1 MKRLVNAQSH
11 FTQQDMSERVESR
24 EKIAALKTHAKRF
37 QVQGNSAD
45 AITAD
50 IERDQEISKNNAML
64 LKNLL
69 EISHGKR
76 TSVPGP
82 RTFGTATVKRAM
94 SSKPKS
100 LNEGVRKREM
110 ERIARENFE
119 MVKRLHKG

>member
-24 EKIAALKTHAKRF
+24 DKIAALKTHAKRF
-37 QVQGNSAD
+37 QVQGNRD
-45 AITAD
+45 EITAG

-64 LKNLL
+64 IKNLL

-82 RTFGTATVKRAM
+82 RTTGATTMKRAM
-94 SSKPKS
+94 SSKPRS